1 VTLSEIAA
9 SRSRLARSGL
19 PEGTFAVGAG
29 LVISGL
35 STYAFLSVAK
45 HALGS
50 SAFSPLGVMW
60 SLTFFAAPGFFLPI
74 EQEVGRALAHRKAQ
88 GNGGAA
94 VVRRAAVLGGALA
107 GFLIVLGLAI
117 SPLIT
122 RHLFD
127 RSWLLLVGFIIAIGA
142 YFCGHLSR
150 GAFSGSGEFRAYG
163 EFLAADG
170 GLRLVACIALA
181 IVGVKGAGPY
191 GLLVGLSPIFAL
203 AFALRRRPPIM
214 KPGPEAPWA
223 ELTANLGW
231 LLLASVSASALVMVG
246 PVLVSL
252 LATKAE
258 HDLASH
264 FLASRMITTVPLFLF
279 QAVQAALLPRLA
291 ALAASGRFG
300 EFRDGFRRLLKV
312 VMVIALAAVAG
323 SVALGPFVVR
333 TLFGSDADIGRMNLT
348 LLAIASALYMVAL
361 AISQALIALHG
372 HAVVG
377 LGWLAGVVMLF
388 IVTAFGHDLLMR
400 VEAGLVA
407 GSLTSLAIF
416 VLDLR
421 QRLARGES
429 PDADSLYEA
438 LTEAP
443 LEL

>member
-1 VTLSEIAA
+1 
-9 SRSRLARSGL
+9 
-19 PEGTFAVGAG
+19 
-29 LVISGL
+29 
-35 STYAFLSVAK
+35 
-45 HALGS
+45 
-50 SAFSPLGVMW
+50 
-60 SLTFFAAPGFFLPI
+60 
-74 EQEVGRALAHRKAQ
+74 
-88 GNGGAA
+88 
-94 VVRRAAVLGGALA
+94 
-107 GFLIVLGLAI
+107 
-117 SPLIT
+117 
-122 RHLFD
+122 
-127 RSWLLLVGFIIAIGA
+127 
-142 YFCGHLSR
+142 
-150 GAFSGSGEFRAYG
+150 
-163 EFLAADG
+163 
-170 GLRLVACIALA
+170 
-181 IVGVKGAGPY
+181 
-191 GLLVGLSPIFAL
+191 
-203 AFALRRRPPIM
+203 
-214 KPGPEAPWA
+214 
-223 ELTANLGW
+223 
-231 LLLASVSASALVMVG
+231 MVG

-258 HDLASH
+258 HDLAGH

-312 VMVIALAAVAG
+312 VMVIAVAAVLG

-377 LGWLAGVVMLF
+377 LGWLAGVIMLF
-388 IVTAFGHDLLMR
+388 LVTAFGNDLLLR
-400 VEAGLVA
+400 VELGLVA
-407 GSLTSLAIF
+407 GSLASLAIF

>member
-1 VTLSEIAA
+1 M
-9 SRSRLARSGL
+9 
-19 PEGTFAVGAG
+19 GAG
-29 LVISGL
+29 LVISGIT
-35 STYAFLSVAK
+35 TYAFLSVAK

-117 SPLIT
+117 SPIIT
-122 RHLFD
+122 RQLFD
-127 RSWLLLVGFIIAIGA
+127 HSWLLLAGFIIAIGA

-170 GLRLVACIALA
+170 GVRLIACIALA
-181 IVGVKGAGPY
+181 ILGIKGAGSY
-191 GLLVGLSPIFAL
+191 GLIIGISPILALVFA
-203 AFALRRRPPIM
+203 FRRRPPIL

-252 LATKAE
+252 LATNAE
-258 HDLASH
+258 HDLAGH

-279 QAVQAALLPRLA
+279 QAVQAALLPRLSR
-291 ALAASGRFG
+291 LAARNEIA
-300 EFRDGFRRLLKV
+300 EFRNGFKRLMVVVLGVGVIGTAGAFLLGPIVLDKIFGTTLSRRT
-312 VMVIALAAVAG
+312 LAML
-323 SVALGPFVVR
+323 ALG
-333 TLFGSDADIGRMNLT
+333 
-348 LLAIASALYMVAL
+348 SALYMVAL
-361 AISQALIALHG
+361 ALAQAVIALKGHALVALGWGLGMITFVVATWVSSDDLFRRVEIGLVASSVAALIAFAIALRSRLRSG
-372 HAVVG
+372 DLPSGQSVLEAVNN
-377 LGWLAGVVMLF
+377 M
-388 IVTAFGHDLLMR
+388 
-400 VEAGLVA
+400 
-407 GSLTSLAIF
+407 
-416 VLDLR
+416 
-421 QRLARGES
+421 
-429 PDADSLYEA
+429 
-438 LTEAP
+438 P
-443 LEL
+443 LEA